1 MCPNI
6 GHFPNIRPFLQIH
19 TADEV
24 RLQAIH
30 FGMQVSLRVFYS
42 IYSGRVRP
50 E

>member
-6 GHFPNIRPFLQIH
+6 GHFPNIGPFLQIH
-19 TADEV
+19 NADEV

-30 FGMQVSLRVFYS
+30 FGMRVSLRVFCS